1 MVVYLDDI
9 YIYSNSRREYVRYI
23 KLVLEALR
31 KAGLYIKL
39 SKYEFFIEKIEFL
52 GYIIGKDGITIDP
65 KKVEAILEWEPPRT
79 LKEV

>member
-1 MVVYLDDI
+1 VVVYLDDI
-9 YIYSNSRREYVRYI
+9 YIYSNSRREHVRYI

-52 GYIIGKDGITIDP
+52 GYIIGKDRITIDP
-65 KKVEAILEWEPPRT
+65 KKVEAILE
-79 LKEV
+79 